1 MSPIPGSSPN
11 STARTSHMAQCIH
24 ITPRAYILPFLLL
37 LLCHHLPLWVFW
49 AALSPPTT
57 NYEDACDRT
66 FSQWI
71 SQTFVLHLAIPVTC
85 IVSIIVTFL
94 SPIHRP
100 LANHRTCFSETP
112 LIVAVFLLYVALA
125 SWDAY
130 GIHRSRRCFP
140 ASLHHRGGILA
151 FDLTVSILVLLAWI
165 ASMCSASPLSEADMR
180 AKFTSRLRC
189 LTYAF
194 VCRRYDNDDETT
206 DMFSFLA
213 ESMAQF
219 FYVRRR
225 DHVPRIDISHPLVS
239 KSTYLYVG
247 DAPAASRCPLRPPS
261 RGQASER
268 QLLAPRSPSAVMTDV
283 SPSIYVVRAHSA
295 SRHGPRDDVS
305 FVCYAGVTHTS
316 VQYISGANELFKV
329 PFSVCRDDVKKEV
342 VVAIRG
348 SFSWHDVLTDALG
361 RTVPMAAHEATR
373 GLHLL
378 HELQSGTLRA
388 LFWDFAQSNCRRD
401 DPNASWRVVLTGHSL
416 GGGIAAL
423 LTLMLRKDLRVH
435 GFLFAPMAVL
445 DGGTADWSAP
455 FMTTFIY
462 GDDWIPRLTTSNLV
476 RYMRLRNEI
485 MVAYQHVSN
494 AMLLSVYLAWF
505 NPTRLTPQIHPEW
518 ADLELLEPDAGA
530 IPGTIFQ
537 IAPTQPARM
546 CPCEKL
552 LGRQELECVR
562 RHRHEFDRI
571 WVTYRAV
578 VDHFPHHYDQTLLR
592 MQQSMRETQAHD
604 VL

>member
-1 MSPIPGSSPN
+1 
-11 STARTSHMAQCIH
+11 MAQCIH

-100 LANHRTCFSETP
+100 HANRRTCFSETP
-112 LIVAVFLLYVALA
+112 LIVAVFLLYVVLA

-225 DHVPRIDISHPLVS
+225 DHETPL
-239 KSTYLYVG
+239 
-247 DAPAASRCPLRPPS
+247 PLPDVLFALHLVAKR
-261 RGQASER
+261 QASER
-268 QLLAPRSPSAVMTDV
+268 QLLAPRSPSAVMTD
-283 SPSIYVVRAHSA
+283 PSIFDDAIQYGKLAGGIYGWRLFLYYNPLSCHKVLACCQSRDVRRHLNAVRAHSA

-373 GLHLL
+373 DDGSTIYTHEGALRSARHLL

-476 RYMRLRNEI
+476 RY
-485 MVAYQHVSN
+485 VN
-494 AMLLSVYLAWF
+494 A
-505 NPTRLTPQIHPEW
+505 
-518 ADLELLEPDAGA
+518 
-530 IPGTIFQ
+530 
-537 IAPTQPARM
+537 
-546 CPCEKL
+546 
-552 LGRQELECVR
+552 
-562 RHRHEFDRI
+562 
-571 WVTYRAV
+571 
-578 VDHFPHHYDQTLLR
+578 
-592 MQQSMRETQAHD
+592 
-604 VL
+604 

>member
-361 RTVPMAAHEATR
+361 RTMSTKRKDKVMVHMFNDMLLYSDVVSADTFHARRVVDFRSSACRVDETVPSSYVNLFGADALECGFMDKQAWVSAIGSLIAHTQATTTSPAVDNAAAVVWIPDSVAEECSQCGKPFR
-373 GLHLL
+373 LL
-378 HELQSGTLRA
+378 WRRHH
-388 LFWDFAQSNCRRD
+388 CRRCGFVVCGHCSEHRSILFD
-401 DPNASWRVVLTGHSL
+401 NDPRPVRVCTTCHNVLTKVKEC
-416 GGGIAAL
+416 AL
-423 LTLMLRKDLRVH
+423 LWLGCVIEFKKR
-435 GFLFAPMAVL
+435 
-445 DGGTADWSAP
+445 
-455 FMTTFIY
+455 
-462 GDDWIPRLTTSNLV
+462 
-476 RYMRLRNEI
+476 
-485 MVAYQHVSN
+485 
-494 AMLLSVYLAWF
+494 
-505 NPTRLTPQIHPEW
+505 
-518 ADLELLEPDAGA
+518 
-530 IPGTIFQ
+530 
-537 IAPTQPARM
+537 
-546 CPCEKL
+546 KL
-552 LGRQELECVR
+552 LR
-562 RHRHEFDRI
+562 RDRKNK
-571 WVTYRAV
+571 
-578 VDHFPHHYDQTLLR
+578 
-592 MQQSMRETQAHD
+592 
-604 VL
+604 